1 MRSLVSTI
9 IAVILFGT
17 SVAEDHAFDLYQGCW
32 KSNLPDDGI
41 TNSIAFC
48 IDGESVE
55 AVVFYPNRGDP
66 PTTCRSKGRIEPTD
80 AGLLLVR
87 TRRGTCENAPGPG
100 GVFRVRIC
108 LDLALL
114 RPNKALH
121 CNSWLFV
128 AFLAFVSRPPDTGR
142 KLA

>member
-87 TRRGTCENAPGPG
+87 TRRGTCENGRALAAAYLTCTLLGENELSCLHPNSIQIPL
-100 GVFRVRIC
+100 VREG
-108 LDLALL
+108 
-114 RPNKALH
+114 
-121 CNSWLFV
+121 SFE
-128 AFLAFVSRPPDTGR
+128 
-142 KLA
+142 